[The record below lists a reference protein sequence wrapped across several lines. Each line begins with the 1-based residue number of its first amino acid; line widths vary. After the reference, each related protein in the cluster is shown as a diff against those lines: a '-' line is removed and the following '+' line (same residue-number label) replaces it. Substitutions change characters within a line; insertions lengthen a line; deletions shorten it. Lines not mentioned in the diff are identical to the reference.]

1 MRACASSDYHPH
13 PQGAEAEAYVLE
25 AHGAFADAELEAEG
39 VLLEAAALA
48 HAGGEGVPG
57 LAGGDAKGVVDQDF
71 FNGARGVP
79 PPPRPPFPGAAR
91 RPPSR
96 PSPRRRPL
104 AGRTAFEDDFD
115 ESDVKKRPASNDK

>member
-1 MRACASSDYHPH
+1 M
-13 PQGAEAEAYVLE
+13 YVLE

-71 FNGARGVP
+71 FN
-79 PPPRPPFPGAAR
+79 
-91 RPPSR
+91 
-96 PSPRRRPL
+96 
-104 AGRTAFEDDFD
+104 AFEDDFD